1 MIKFFWSKGR
11 NIQSNKLL
19 AISKGK
25 SMNFKKSLWKVLTF
39 MAVMFFLF
47 RPEYMALG
55 LFIDAIGLDIFL
67 LLLEVQFIAVSGY
80 YVQNWVKPIFK
91 PIYLSIKKVDPYF
104 FIPTK
109 KVVTKIPSILLHAV
123 PGFMFLYLDCLFIIP
138 DSATA

>member
-1 MIKFFWSKGR
+1 
-11 NIQSNKLL
+11 
-19 AISKGK
+19 
-25 SMNFKKSLWKVLTF
+25 MNLKKSLWKVLTF

-67 LLLEVQFIAVSGY
+67 MLLEVQFIAVSGY
-80 YVQNWVKPIFK
+80 YVQNWLKPIFK
-91 PIYLSIKKVDPYF
+91 PVYISIKKVDPYF
-104 FIPTK
+104 FIPTR

-138 DSATA
+138 DKVTA